1 MYNPRT
7 LVWFQ
12 FALCLAAILFA
23 GSRLARYADIIAE
36 KSKLGRIWVGLA
48 LVAMITA
55 MPEMATGISAAAL
68 VKSPDLAMGTLIGS
82 CCFNLSLLVILDVVN
97 RKEPT
102 LSRISHRHLPGVR
115 WGIVLL
121 TICAIGMFLGPRV
134 SLPTLGWLSI
144 PSIALMI
151 VYFVA
156 LRRILNA
163 ERQFLAT
170 EMETSARYATFT
182 LKGALVRFFAAAAMV
197 VVAGIWLSYVGDE
210 IAAVTGWGT
219 SFVGNLLLAIAT
231 SAPEMVVGISAVRM
245 GSADIAI
252 ADILGANMLDTGM
265 VGLVDAFYLRG
276 SLFAYAMPGNLV
288 IILVA
293 VVMVA
298 IAGVAIYRP
307 PRAFLV
313 WRLSWYGP
321 LLVLLYIGAAYVL
334 FLFGRM

>member
-1 MYNPRT
+1 
-7 LVWFQ
+7 
-12 FALCLAAILFA
+12 
-23 GSRLARYADIIAE
+23 
-36 KSKLGRIWVGLA
+36 LGV
-48 LVAMITA
+48 
-55 MPEMATGISAAAL
+55 
-68 VKSPDLAMGTLIGS
+68 
-82 CCFNLSLLVILDVVN
+82 
-97 RKEPT
+97 
-102 LSRISHRHLPGVR
+102 
-115 WGIVLL
+115 
-121 TICAIGMFLGPRV
+121 
-134 SLPTLGWLSI
+134 

-151 VYFVA
+151 VYVAA

-163 ERQFLAT
+163 ERQFLAN

-182 LKGALVRFFAAAAMV
+182 LKGAIVRFFAAAAMV
-197 VVAGIWLSYVGDE
+197 VAAGIWLSYVGDE

-293 VVMVA
+293 MLMTA
-298 IAGVAIYRP
+298 IVGVAIYRP

-313 WRLSWYGP
+313 WRFSSYGP
-321 LLVLLYIGAAYVL
+321 LLVLLYICAAYVL
-334 FLFGRM
+334 FMFGLM